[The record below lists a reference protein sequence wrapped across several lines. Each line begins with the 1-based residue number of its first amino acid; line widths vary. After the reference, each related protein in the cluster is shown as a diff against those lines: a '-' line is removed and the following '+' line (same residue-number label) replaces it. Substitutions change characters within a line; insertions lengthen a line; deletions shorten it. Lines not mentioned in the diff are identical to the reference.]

1 MATQRSEP
9 ATTDRV
15 LITGASSG
23 IGLHLAH
30 RFAAHGHPVCLVA
43 PDATELDAVA
53 ADIRKAHGVEVMPV
67 AADLEKKEA
76 FAELDTVTRL
86 AGWSIDILVNNAGH
100 GFRGRYAEVPLS
112 THLSVLRLNVEA
124 AMRATSC
131 FLPRMVKNRRG
142 RVLNTASIAGFE
154 PGPGMGGHCLPVDP
168 FYLTWRAREFDF
180 ATEFIELAGKV
191 NQDMPRHCVH
201 QIERALND
209 ASKSVRGAKVLVLG
223 VSYKKGVGDIRE
235 SPALKIIDLLH
246 ERGAQVVYH
255 DEFVPELPACG
266 LVNTPS
272 LDDAL
277 EGVDLS
283 VVVTAHPNVDFAE
296 VVRRSPATVD
306 FRGVTR
312 HLKGAAVPS
321 A

>member
-1 MATQRSEP
+1 MTLTAEQCE
-9 ATTDRV
+9 
-15 LITGASSG
+15 
-23 IGLHLAH
+23 
-30 RFAAHGHPVCLVA
+30 RFAPAIH
-43 PDATELDAVA
+43 E
-53 ADIRKAHGVEVMPV
+53 
-67 AADLEKKEA
+67 
-76 FAELDTVTRL
+76 
-86 AGWSIDILVNNAGH
+86 AGH
-100 GFRGRYAEVPLS
+100 AVVGVLFGATIHRAKVVRGGPRTTPRGYGGFCMY
-112 THLSVLRLNVEA
+112 
-124 AMRATSC
+124 
-131 FLPRMVKNRRG
+131 
-142 RVLNTASIAGFE
+142 
-154 PGPGMGGHCLPVDP
+154 D
-168 FYLTWRAREFDF
+168 EFDF